1 MSFESRDLMIDLLP
15 NGKFN
20 ALVQPGFALCGQIT
34 SADEDD
40 DEEEDDLDCGQITS
54 TTGNEPAYAPRTG
67 TDLALLRR
75 QLHET
80 LSLGEAGPR

>member
-15 NGKFN
+15 AGKFN

-34 SADEDD
+34 STGED
-40 DEEEDDLDCGQITS
+40 DEEEEEEDELDCGQITS
-54 TTGNEPAYAPRTG
+54 NTGDPSGYAPRMA

-75 QLHET
+75 QLRET
-80 LSLGEAGPR
+80 LGDGSR

>member
-15 NGKFN
+15 TGKFN

-34 SADEDD
+34 SADEEEE
-40 DEEEDDLDCGQITS
+40 EEEDDLDCGQITS
-54 TTGNEPAYAPRTG
+54 GNAPAYAPRTG

-75 QLHET
+75 QLRET
-80 LSLGEAGPR
+80 LTLEDGPR